1 MASGPSSE
9 PAAVPPCPEEEET
22 KALSKK
28 AEKKLKLKA
37 EKEKRKQESA
47 AAAAVS
53 ISALEIDDPLATNYG
68 DVPLEDLQSKPVTGR
83 VWTEVEALDEALE
96 GKQVLV
102 RGRAQ
107 TIRPVSK
114 KMLFVVLRH
123 KGFTAQCV
131 LSVAKGLVSEQM
143 VRFAAALSRESI
155 VDIEGVVSVPGI
167 EIKGATQQVFVFV
180 LFFII
185 FLSFYRALFLFFGFF
200 VIDMILCKLYCICV
214 GRVANP

>member
-1 MASGPSSE
+1 MASGTASE

-47 AAAAVS
+47 AAAVS
-53 ISALEIDDPLATNYG
+53 ISSLEIDDPLAASYG

-131 LSVAKGLVSEQM
+131 LSVGKGLVSEQM

-167 EIKGATQQVFVFV
+167 EIKGATQQVFLF

-185 FLSFYRALFLFFGFF
+185 FLSFYWALFFFFF
-200 VIDMILCKLYCICV
+200 WFFRY
-214 GRVANP
+214 